1 MADQPIIDSHVHLA
15 TEAWVEGS
23 LGPYRASVEEYFRR
37 PILIR
42 SVETMAAEYEAADM
56 LGILLGW
63 DAERAGGRPAIP
75 NDLIAAICKRFGD
88 KFIGFGS
95 VDPLRANAV
104 AELERFP
111 DLGLTG
117 LKVHPTM
124 QAFDPSCDEVQP
136 FFEAAAR
143 LQLRIITHAGMSA
156 IGAGRPGG
164 QGLRIDLARP
174 ALFDRVAAQFPEM
187 PVMLAHIGAPWEAE
201 TIAMALHKSNVYV
214 DISGWKAKYLPA
226 SFLREAK
233 GRLRNQVCF
242 GSDYPM
248 FDPQEHLS
256 DVQSLDLGA
265 EVNDGL
271 LRRNA
276 RRFLGLPDGDD
287 AEAGG
292 LSRSPRE

>member
-1 MADQPIIDSHVHLA
+1 MQ
-15 TEAWVEGS
+15 
-23 LGPYRASVEEYFRR
+23 R
-37 PILIR
+37 
-42 SVETMAAEYEAADM
+42 
-56 LGILLGW
+56 
-63 DAERAGGRPAIP
+63 
-75 NDLIAAICKRFGD
+75 
-88 KFIGFGS
+88 
-95 VDPLRANAV
+95 PLRRSGEFGFRYSRIYNCSHLCSPRTF
-104 AELERFP
+104 LEW
-111 DLGLTG
+111 
-117 LKVHPTM
+117 
-124 QAFDPSCDEVQP
+124 QP
-136 FFEAAAR
+136 ER
-143 LQLRIITHAGMSA
+143 E
-156 IGAGRPGG
+156 P
-164 QGLRIDLARP
+164 P
-174 ALFDRVAAQFPEM
+174 
-187 PVMLAHIGAPWEAE
+187 
-201 TIAMALHKSNVYV
+201 HKSNVYV

-271 LRRNA
+271 MRRNA

>member
-1 MADQPIIDSHVHLA
+1 V
-15 TEAWVEGS
+15 
-23 LGPYRASVEEYFRR
+23 
-37 PILIR
+37 
-42 SVETMAAEYEAADM
+42 
-56 LGILLGW
+56 
-63 DAERAGGRPAIP
+63 
-75 NDLIAAICKRFGD
+75 
-88 KFIGFGS
+88 
-95 VDPLRANAV
+95 
-104 AELERFP
+104 
-111 DLGLTG
+111 LGLSGSHIVVLQAKRLLQPLNHDYLPNLQKNIWPSLQSPFYDVGSRYTVPYVVWADG
-117 LKVHPTM
+117 IGWRNDKIGKDIGSMKVPWDIFWES
-124 QAFDPSCDEVQP
+124 QAYSGKV
-136 FFEAAAR
+136 
-143 LQLRIITHAGMSA
+143 
-156 IGAGRPGG
+156 
-164 QGLRIDLARP
+164 
-174 ALFDRVAAQFPEM
+174 ALLSEDR
-187 PVMLAHIGAPWEAE
+187 E